1 MNRLL
6 KEAFDK
12 TVSIFKNDP
21 RVVAAYHSGSVGT
34 DREDEFSDVDPV
46 FVIKLEE
53 FLEFDKGL
61 RQLFEREVAKTTLWW
76 PERWIWGPGRD
87 NINQPR
93 NYAIFFNMDGTLLQY
108 DINIAAAPKTGRIK
122 VSKDQFIFDKVN
134 LLEITSEHPSPVLDA
149 KRLVWTIEMY
159 WIYVYIHTK
168 YIKRRDL
175 FKLLYAQEELFH
187 EHLDV
192 LRYLQGV
199 ADQHWWPLTA
209 KKLDEGI
216 RNHLLVYFGRSDV
229 DSIAKALKDQI
240 TLFSNDA
247 RQACVIRQVEYPEEF
262 EASVIQHLEKNG
274 IFDME

>member
-6 KEAFDK
+6 KEAFEK

-34 DREDEFSDVDPV
+34 DGEDEFSDVDPV
-46 FVIKLEE
+46 FLIKPEE
-53 FLEFDKGL
+53 FIMFDKEL
-61 RQLFEREVAKTTLWW
+61 RQLFEREIAKTILWW
-76 PERWIWGPGRD
+76 PERWVWSPGRD

-93 NYAIFFNMDGTLLQY
+93 NYAIFFNVGGTLLQY
-108 DINIAAAPKTGRIK
+108 DINIAAASQKGRIK

-134 LLEITSEHPSPVLDA
+134 ILEIISEHPLPVLDA

-168 YIKRRDL
+168 YIKRRDQ

-192 LRYLQGV
+192 LRYLQDV

-209 KKLDEGI
+209 KKLDESK
-216 RNHLLVYFGRSDV
+216 RSNLLVYFGRSDV
-229 DSIAKALKDQI
+229 DSIAKALRDQI
-240 TLFSNDA
+240 TLFSGDA
-247 RQACVIRQVEYPEEF
+247 RQACTIRQVEYPEEF
-262 EASVIQHLEKNG
+262 EASVIQHLRKND
-274 IFDME
+274 IL

>member
-1 MNRLL
+1 MNQLL

-46 FVIKLEE
+46 FVIKPEE
-53 FLEFDKGL
+53 FLEFDRGL
-61 RQLFEREVAKTTLWW
+61 RQLFDEEIAKTILWW
-76 PERWIWGPGRD
+76 PERWIWSPGRD
-87 NINQPR
+87 NIYQSR
-93 NYAIFFNMDGTLLQY
+93 NYAIFFSMDGKLLQY
-108 DINIAAAPKTGRIK
+108 DINIVATPQKGSIK
-122 VSKDQFIFDKVN
+122 VSKDQFIFDKAN
-134 LLEITSEHPSPVLDA
+134 TLEIISGYPAPVLDA

-192 LRYLQGV
+192 LRYWQDV

-209 KKLDEGI
+209 KKLDESK
-216 RNHLLVYFGRSDV
+216 RNNLLVYFGRSDV

-240 TLFSNDA
+240 SLFSKDA
-247 RQACVIRQVEYPEEF
+247 REACELKQVEYPEGF
-262 EASVIQHLEKNG
+262 ETSVIQHLKKND
-274 IFDME
+274 IL